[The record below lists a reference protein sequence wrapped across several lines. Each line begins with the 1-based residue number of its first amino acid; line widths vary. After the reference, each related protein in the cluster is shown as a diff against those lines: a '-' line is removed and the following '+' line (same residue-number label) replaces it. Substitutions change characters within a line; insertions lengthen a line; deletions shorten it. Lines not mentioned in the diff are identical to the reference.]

1 MSQVVSIRLPDEQAE
16 QLKRQARRLG
26 KTPSETG
33 AQLIDEAL
41 RASTFA
47 YIEFRNS
54 PVGRQAYIKAST
66 LAVWEVIA
74 VGESYSMDAALTSA
88 HFEWPV
94 HRVQAAFQYARA
106 YPDEI
111 HTAIADNRS
120 MTFEQL
126 KRMFPQAEEFVVTD
140 GDEAGENEAEE
151 SPDNAGAGPG
161 WADIS

>member
-1 MSQVVSIRLPDEQAE
+1 MSQVVSVRLPDAQAE
-16 QLKRQARRLG
+16 RLKRYARQLG

-33 AQLIDEAL
+33 ALFIEEAL
-41 RASTFA
+41 RASQFA
-47 YIEFRNS
+47 SIEFRNS
-54 PVGRQAYIKAST
+54 PVGRQAYIKGST

-74 VGESYSMDAALTSA
+74 VAEHYAMDAAKTAA

-94 HRVQAAFQYARA
+94 TRVQAAFHYAEA

-111 HTAIADNRS
+111 QTAIADNRS

-140 GDEAGENEAEE
+140 EDGSETEG
-151 SPDNAGAGPG
+151 
-161 WADIS
+161 